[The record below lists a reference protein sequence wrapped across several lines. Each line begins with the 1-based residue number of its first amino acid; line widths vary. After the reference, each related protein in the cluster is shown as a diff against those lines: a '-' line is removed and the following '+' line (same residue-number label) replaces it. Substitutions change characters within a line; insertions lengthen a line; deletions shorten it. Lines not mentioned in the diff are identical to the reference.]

1 MPFLYFYIVQYNFI
15 LRSMK
20 QYYILWFYN
29 AKDNFIMHL
38 WNNFVYNL
46 ILSVMIDSVQH
57 DRICIL
63 PSSPLYQ
70 NLRVQNVGWGMGDGG
85 GEVTPCELLMEEL
98 NKGCILIMLAVVSI
112 INNWINQMVE
122 TYKVI
127 ATTSGVSYMV
137 IN

>member
-1 MPFLYFYIVQYNFI
+1 
-15 LRSMK
+15 
-20 QYYILWFYN
+20 
-29 AKDNFIMHL
+29 MHL
-38 WNNFVYNL
+38 WNNFVDKL

-70 NLRVQNVGWGMGDGG
+70 NLWVQNGVGWGGV
-85 GEVTPCELLMEEL
+85 GEVTLCELLMEEL
-98 NKGCILIMLAVVSI
+98 NKGCILIMLAVVSV
-112 INNWINQMVE
+112 INNWINQMVK